1 MAGARY
7 AIGEVAKLTKVP
19 VKTIRYYADI
29 GLLPPA
35 EVAESGYRRYT
46 ATEIWQ
52 LELIRTLRATGF
64 SIEDIRGVLR
74 GDVPVATAID
84 WQLDALGV
92 QIRQLTRMR
101 EILQQARASADP
113 DEALCYLHRLGA
125 AQRLDVEERRRFLE
139 RLVGTAVLGPD
150 APPAWRD
157 QLVGSLT
164 AQLPEE
170 LSVEQAAAWAELHEL
185 LEDPAFTATMQ
196 ERVAPFWEFVRTQEV
211 DADRWHERM
220 LDIGRRALA
229 ALDGGATPESP
240 ETQVIVADYAA
251 LFAGALGQPCTP
263 EFVRGFAATM
273 SRSIDGRSRR
283 LEELVAILRSDG
295 PARCQA
301 RANQLILAGLQWRAG
316 QLERDAGGVAG
327 VSRAIPA
334 SGEG

>member
-35 EVAESGYRRYT
+35 EVAESGYRRYS
-46 ATEIWQ
+46 AAEIWQ

-74 GDVPVATAID
+74 GAVPVTTAID
-84 WQLDALGV
+84 WQLDALAV

-113 DEALCYLHRLGA
+113 DEALGHLRRLGA
-125 AQRLDVEERRRFLE
+125 ALRLDAEERRQFLD
-139 RLVGTAVLGPD
+139 RLVGAAILGPD

-157 QLVGSLT
+157 QLVRSLT
-164 AQLPEE
+164 EQLPEE
-170 LSVEQAAAWAELHEL
+170 LSAEQAAAWAELHDL
-185 LEDPAFTATMQ
+185 LDDPAFTATMQ
-196 ERVAPFWEFVRTQEV
+196 ERVAPFWEFVRTREV

-220 LDIGRRALA
+220 RDIGRRALA
-229 ALDGGATPESP
+229 ALDAGATPESR
-240 ETQVIVADYAA
+240 ETQAVAADYAA
-251 LFAGALGQPCTP
+251 LFAGALGQPCTS
-263 EFVRGFAATM
+263 EFVRGFAETM
-273 SRSIDGRSRR
+273 SRSIDDRSRR

-295 PARCQA
+295 TALRQVQA
-301 RANQLILAGLQWRAG
+301 NHLLLAGLRWWAER
-316 QLERDAGGVAG
+316 LELDTPDA
-327 VSRAIPA
+327 
-334 SGEG
+334 